1 MNRKP
6 EDMAAVFINE
16 VAFRSAKWSWYIF
29 FPPKNPSPEND
40 EINRANWRGKIFL
53 SFFFFSFVFSN
64 NFGRVTIN
72 RVYNLRGIYVSFQLG
87 KTSLKDIPS
96 NSRLAIIKD
105 RNNFLN
111 RSNGTKMKRNENDY
125 VQFKL
130 KILPRQ

>member
-16 VAFRSAKWSWYIF
+16 VAFRSASGRGIFF

-53 SFFFFSFVFSN
+53 SFFFSFVFSN

-87 KTSLKDIPS
+87 KISLKDIPS

-111 RSNGTKMKRNENDY
+111 RSNGTKMKHNENDY

>member
-1 MNRKP
+1 M
-6 EDMAAVFINE
+6 VVVYF
-16 VAFRSAKWSWYIF
+16 F
-29 FPPKNPSPEND
+29 FPRKILHPKTMKLIEQTGV
-40 EINRANWRGKIFL
+40 EKYFFL
-53 SFFFFSFVFSN
+53 FFFSFVFSN

-72 RVYNLRGIYVSFQLG
+72 RVYNLRGIYVSFQLR